1 MNYLTRILDK
11 YKIKKT
17 SELLNVSPG
26 TVQRWVVLKKIP
38 SEYTFDLMTLLEI
51 PIDYSQF
58 TYSQKNQYFTSK
70 VVVNECILNI
80 QNIIPD
86 YQEYLFVEPSA
97 GNGAFIG
104 GILNIP
110 RIIAMDIE
118 PMHEGIIKQDYLT
131 WLPDSKENKIIVF
144 GNPPFGLRGHSAL
157 KFINHSAKFAD
168 YVCFILPQLF
178 ESDGKGSP
186 RKRVDKG
193 FGLVYSKKIEGGEYS
208 TPDSNKIKIN
218 CVFQI
223 WKRGGNNIINN
234 IQNILNTPNIKIYS
248 LSDGGTPG
256 TTRNKE
262 YLNKCDM
269 YLPSTCFG
277 ADKMKVYSSFEY
289 LPGRKGYGVIF
300 TDKILVDK
308 AMNTDWTSVAFLST
322 NSAYNL
328 RRSLIQSVFG

>member
-1 MNYLTRILDK
+1 MEYITRLLDENT
-11 YKIKKT
+11 IKKT
-17 SELLNVSPG
+17 SELLNVSAG
-26 TVQRWVVLKKIP
+26 TVQRWVLLKKVP
-38 SEYTFDLMTLLEI
+38 SEYTFDLMNLLGI

-58 TYSQKNQYFTSK
+58 TYSQKNQYFTDK
-70 VVVNECILNI
+70 EIVNECM
-80 QNIIPD
+80 QIIRNEIPN

-97 GNGAFIG
+97 GNGSFIG
-104 GILNIP
+104 NILNIP
-110 RIIAMDIE
+110 RIIAMDVE
-118 PMHEGIIKQDYLT
+118 PMNEKITKQDYLT

-208 TPDSNKIKIN
+208 TPGLNKIKIN

-223 WKRGGNNIINN
+223 WKRGDNNNNTNIPNIPNNII
-234 IQNILNTPNIKIYS
+234 IYS

-262 YLNKCDM
+262 LLNKCDI

-300 TDKILVDK
+300 NDKKLVNK

-328 RRSLIQSVFG
+328 RRSLIQSVFE

>member
-1 MNYLTRILDK
+1 MDYLTRILDT
-11 YKIKKT
+11 YSVKKT
-17 SELLNVSPG
+17 SELLNVSAG
-26 TVQRWVVLKKIP
+26 TVQRWVLLKKVP
-38 SEYTFDLMTLLEI
+38 SEYTFDLMNILCI

-58 TYSQKNQYFTSK
+58 NYSQKNQYFTSK
-70 VVVNECILNI
+70 VVVNECILDI
-80 QNIIPD
+80 QNNIPN
-86 YQEYLFVEPSA
+86 YQEYLFIEPSA

-104 GILNIP
+104 NIP
-110 RIIAMDIE
+110 NILAMDIE
-118 PMHEGIIKQDYLT
+118 PMHERVIKQDYLT
-131 WLPDSKENKIIVF
+131 WFPESKENKIIVF

-186 RKRVDKG
+186 RKRVKG
-193 FGLVYSKKIEGGEYS
+193 FELIFSKKIEGGEYS
-208 TPDSNKIKIN
+208 TPDSNKIRIN

-223 WKRGGNNIINN
+223 WKRGGNIIIPNINN
-234 IQNILNTPNIKIYS
+234 NIPKIKIYS

-262 YLNKCDM
+262 YLSKCDI

-277 ADKMKVYSSFEY
+277 ADKMKVYSSFHY

-308 AMNTDWTSVAFLST
+308 AINTDWTSVAFLST

-328 RRSLIQSVFG
+328 RSSLILSVFGG